1 MAKKNGTRTRAEAK
15 KLMWEYYRD
24 NKASL
29 PKWIVEFRE
38 EIIEGLVSGSETDI
52 VFNEYRSEGG
62 AAVSCENL
70 AREQKQICPPNYT
83 NSVKFYRR

>member
-29 PKWIVEFRE
+29 PKWIGEYRE
-38 EIIEGLVSGSETDI
+38 EILCRLINGTCVAESFSINMENICWYTLGHYLVEEPGIDHRT
-52 VFNEYRSEGG
+52 G
-62 AAVSCENL
+62 
-70 AREQKQICPPNYT
+70 
-83 NSVKFYRR
+83 

>member
-29 PKWIVEFRE
+29 PKRIGECRE
-38 EIIEGLVSGSETDI
+38 EILSGLV
-52 VFNEYRSEGG
+52 GG
-62 AAVSCENL
+62 LDVSIAFKTE
-70 AREQKQICPPNYT
+70 E
-83 NSVKFYRR
+83 

>member
-29 PKWIVEFRE
+29 PKWIGELRE
-38 EIIEGLVSGSETDI
+38 ELIRQLILGNSASD
-52 VFNEYRSEGG
+52 VFISF
-62 AAVSCENL
+62 
-70 AREQKQICPPNYT
+70 ARYKEEVC
-83 NSVKFYRR
+83 

>member
-29 PKWIVEFRE
+29 PKWIGGLRERIIGLLEKGVPVESAFS
-38 EIIEGLVSGSETDI
+38 ITDES
-52 VFNEYRSEGG
+52 VPLRT
-62 AAVSCENL
+62 
-70 AREQKQICPPNYT
+70 ARTQ
-83 NSVKFYRR
+83 SL

>member
-29 PKWIVEFRE
+29 PKWIGEFRE
-38 EIIEGLVSGSETDI
+38 DILGKLIAGGRVGDLIDEIVS
-52 VFNEYRSEGG
+52 
-62 AAVSCENL
+62 
-70 AREQKQICPPNYT
+70 
-83 NSVKFYRR
+83 NSIYPCSQ